1 METKHDTN
9 EPEALSSDE
18 LDIEELDR
26 RLELAAAGQT
36 WNSWCPK
43 EATQLL

>member
-9 EPEALSSDE
+9 ELETLSCDD
-18 LDIEELDR
+18 LDVEELDR

-36 WNSWCPK
+36 WNTWCPK